1 MIDALIQRIENFS
14 HLDPLSRSELRAAC
28 LAHAEYFSPRQG
40 IFSAGERALGAYFV
54 LGGIACRHLHLP
66 SGKRSITGF
75 LLPGDIV
82 GTRAFLLQPFDHA
95 VSSLTHVQAAFLSR
109 TTLSRWSRRSPSL
122 NEALWRARALQS
134 AIHVQWL
141 INVGSRT
148 AIERL
153 AHLFCE
159 LLVRLRAVSLAAQDA
174 CTLPLTQTN
183 LADATGLTPVHVN
196 RTLARLS
203 RLGISTFRDNR
214 LIVHDLA
221 RLQEIGG
228 FNPEYLMP
236 PGADPQESL
245 PGSIAYPQFDDR
257 AAALARHPTV
267 LDDIPADATV
277 RRT

>member
-1 MIDALIQRIENFS
+1 MIDALIQRIERFS

-28 LAHAEYFSPRQG
+28 IAHAEYFSPRQV
-40 IFSAGERALGAYFV
+40 IFSAGERPLGAYFV
-54 LGGIACRHLHLP
+54 LSGFACRHLHLP
-66 SGKRSITGF
+66 SGRRPITGL

-82 GTRAFLLQPFDHA
+82 GTRALLSQPIDHA
-95 VSSLTHVQAAFLSR
+95 VSSLTPVQAAFLSR
-109 TTLSRWSRRSPSL
+109 TTLARWSRRSPLL
-122 NEALWRARALQS
+122 NEALWSARALQS
-134 AIHVQWL
+134 AIHGQWL

-159 LLVRLRAVSLAAQDA
+159 LLVRLRAVSLATQDA
-174 CTLPLTQTN
+174 CTLPLTQAN

-203 RLGISTFRDNR
+203 RLGISTFRDTR

-228 FNPEYLMP
+228 FNPEYLLP
-236 PGADPQESL
+236 AGADPQECRL
-245 PGSIAYPQFDDR
+245 GSIASRQFADR
-257 AAALARHPTV
+257 SGAPVPHPRV
-267 LDDIPADATV
+267 PNDIPAAATV
-277 RRT
+277 RRS